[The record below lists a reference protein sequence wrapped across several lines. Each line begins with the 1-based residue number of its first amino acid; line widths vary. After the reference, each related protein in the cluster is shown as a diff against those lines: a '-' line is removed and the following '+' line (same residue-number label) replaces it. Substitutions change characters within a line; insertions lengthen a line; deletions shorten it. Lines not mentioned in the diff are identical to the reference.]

1 MVKNVLRNR
10 KNVSYIRTQIY
21 VIMITDVMFMTKN
34 VLIKNV
40 RKWIAMNAYNSNQ
53 IIASY

>member
-10 KNVSYIRTQIY
+10 KNVSYIKTQIY

-40 RKWIAMNAYNSNQ
+40 RKWIAMNAYNSN
-53 IIASY
+53 